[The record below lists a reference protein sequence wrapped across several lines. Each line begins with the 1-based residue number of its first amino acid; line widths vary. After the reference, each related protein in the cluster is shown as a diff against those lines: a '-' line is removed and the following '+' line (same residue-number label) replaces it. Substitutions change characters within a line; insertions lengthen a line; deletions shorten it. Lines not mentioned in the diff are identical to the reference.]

1 MHAGAGMSRAAVE
14 RVPSLMRVVAATGT
28 DDRATR
34 RAFSVARSGTVLDGV
49 GKRNALSVMPRAFR
63 TRPGGLEPPTFG
75 FVDRCSIQLSY
86 GRVSVC
92 IAAGG
97 GEMIA
102 KLPFLGVLNRCLLL
116 DRLCHGRL
124 LVKVRA
130 RRGGGLALQL
140 IGKERQGNAPRRKD
154 QRAEPWPHRWN
165 R

>member
-102 KLPFLGVLNRCLLL
+102 KISPDGM
-116 DRLCHGRL
+116 G
-124 LVKVRA
+124 A
-130 RRGGGLALQL
+130 
-140 IGKERQGNAPRRKD
+140 I
-154 QRAEPWPHRWN
+154 RAEIHVIYAQPAQERSTEMCRFWGC
-165 R
+165 